1 MYRRL
6 ESSHCRR
13 IYMYLNGSENT
24 LHFDSILN
32 IANIS
37 QKFVLSPI
45 LLLKSRNLSQ
55 SYIACVVTTVFSNL
69 ETEKQKGNKNVS

>member
-1 MYRRL
+1 
-6 ESSHCRR
+6 
-13 IYMYLNGSENT
+13 MYLNGSENT